1 MCIAYLGT
9 RGKDYARA
17 MRGAIAAGHPLTAE
31 VGARVLE
38 AGGNAVDACLA
49 ASFASWV
56 TESPLTGPGGG
67 GFMLVHLARDRRTRV
82 LDFYVAVPSGRG
94 GGMDEMTVDFS
105 GGDTQIFRIGAASV
119 AVPGAVAG
127 LEEAHRRFATLP
139 WRELFAPA
147 IELAR
152 DGVEITRAQAY
163 LHAILD
169 VILRHTEEGR
179 RLFGGDASLAAG
191 ERLVQPDLASSLAL
205 LAEGGA
211 AALYRGDLARELVR
225 YLKQEGGALTL
236 KDLREY
242 RVIRRRPV
250 SAPFRGYDFRSN
262 PPPATGGA
270 LVAYGLK
277 LLDSGD
283 VTLAR
288 LVEAMREQR
297 RARELLFRRLLYRG
311 GLAKRLLGVGGT
323 THISVVDARGNAASL
338 SISTGAGSGVVVPG
352 TGFALNNMLGEYNVV
367 ETGPLP
373 RPGVRLTSLMAP
385 SIALEGGRPRLVLGS
400 AGSLR
405 LWGAIMQ
412 VTVNVL
418 ARGLGVK
425 EAIERPRLHV
435 EGEDVHCEG
444 GTPAEEMD
452 RLEELGHAV
461 TRWRRRNLY
470 FGGVSAVELLA
481 DGSLAAAGDPR
492 RGGHGIVVG

>member
-1 MCIAYLGT
+1 
-9 RGKDYARA
+9 

-31 VGARVLE
+31 TGARVLE

-67 GFMLVHLARDRRTRV
+67 GFMLVHKDGVTRV

-94 GGMDEMTVDFS
+94 GPMDEMTVDFS

-127 LEEAHRRFATLP
+127 LEEVHRRFGTLP
-139 WRELFAPA
+139 WKELFAPA

-152 DGVEITRAQAY
+152 GGVEITGPQAY

-169 VILRHTEEGR
+169 VILRHTEESR
-179 RLFGGDASLAAG
+179 RLFGGDAPLAKG
-191 ERLVQPDLASSLAL
+191 NRLVQTDLAGTLEL
-205 LAEGGA
+205 LAEKGA
-211 AALYRGDLARELVR
+211 AALYGGDLGRELVR
-225 YLKQEGGALTL
+225 YLQAEGGALTL
-236 KDLREY
+236 RDLREY

-250 SAPFRGYDFRSN
+250 AVPFRGADFRSN

-277 LLDSGD
+277 LLDAGD
-283 VTLAR
+283 AAPER
-288 LVEAMREQR
+288 LVEVMREQR
-297 RARELLFRRLLYRG
+297 RARERDFRRLLYRG
-311 GLAKRLLGVGGT
+311 GLGKRLLGTGGT
-323 THISVVDARGNAASL
+323 THISVVDGAGNAASL

-373 RPGVRLTSLMAP
+373 RAGERLTSLMAP
-385 SIALEGGRPRLVLGS
+385 SIALEDGRPRLVLGS

-425 EAIERPRLHV
+425 EAIERPRLHL

-452 RLEELGHAV
+452 RLEELGYAV

-470 FGGVSAVELLA
+470 FGGASAVELLS